1 MLLFLSFS
9 SLYSQCDGD
18 SNLDSNVNIQ
28 DIILVINHIWGN
40 DILEDVALSN
50 SDINNDQT
58 INLLDVVIFID
69 IILSGNNQCELR
81 IDLSLE

>member
-1 MLLFLSFS
+1 ME
-9 SLYSQCDGD
+9 
-18 SNLDSNVNIQ
+18 
-28 DIILVINHIWGN
+28 N
-40 DILEDVALSN
+40 DVLEDVALSN